1 MVLDR
6 AKALEQQFICHS
18 ASHTADP
25 ERNRASSRER
35 MHTPADAMSHAG
47 VARNGGGGG
56 GGGGEG
62 EGSGGGGGGGGGGAA
77 MEQVSSSSAAG
88 KTKSSETGSA
98 APTAAPQTQTQT
110 QTQTKTQA
118 QTVGEEGALA
128 KQLEALEKKLDKR
141 FRDTSLATAAEVMKI
156 KSECL
161 NEVMKCMNEVIKIKS
176 ECLGNAADMVSVADS
191 KLQQRLVELERALA
205 TGVEDAKADAAAAN
219 AQAHT
224 AGLAAEVVRVL
235 LHQRLEDVDVRM
247 GAHQAQIAENCRQM
261 FLLIEQQ
268 LSLLAASEHISNT
281 LATL

>member
-1 MVLDR
+1 MPRRWNNSLFVTVPLTPPTPSEIARVR
-6 AKALEQQFICHS
+6 ARECILPPMPCRTL
-18 ASHTADP
+18 ASRGLVGGV
-25 ERNRASSRER
+25 EGGVGRVRE
-35 MHTPADAMSHAG
+35 
-47 VARNGGGGG
+47 V
-56 GGGGEG
+56 
-62 EGSGGGGGGGGGGAA
+62 GGGGGGGGGGAA